1 MILKIIIGYLLG
13 TIALLILIYL
23 LSRVQMKGWLHEINK
38 HFKNFNPK
46 FYERKEE

>member
-1 MILKIIIGYLLG
+1 MITKIIIEYLLG

-23 LSRVQMKGWLHEINK
+23 LSRVQMKGWLDQINK
-38 HFKNFNPK
+38 HFKNFKPH